1 MPKYGLQTQAIQSKE
16 TLSALLTSTS
26 YSEASKKL
34 GITNKV
40 LIGRIK
46 KFKLQR
52 ELNKITQHIQND
64 LLLAGVDVAN
74 ELVKLTK
81 SKNEAIRL
89 KAIESVLDRIG
100 VAKKEPQQVT
110 NNNAFAVKIVE
121 AQTEIPVILD
131 KALPRRPI
139 VQ

>member
-1 MPKYGLQTQAIQSKE
+1 MAGRTAITEVNTAQN
-16 TLSALLTSTS
+16 TLTALLTSTS
-26 YSEASKKL
+26 YAEAGKKL
-34 GITNKV
+34 GISTTALV
-40 LIGRIK
+40 ARIRK
-46 KFKLQR
+46 YKLQKH
-52 ELNKITQHIQND
+52 LNKITQHIQND

-121 AQTEIPVILD
+121 AQTEVPVILD
-131 KALPRRPI
+131 KALPKRPI
-139 VQ
+139 V